1 MGKRRNGVIPNA
13 HFKKHWE
20 KFVRTWYDQPG
31 KKQKRRAVR
40 NAKAL
45 AITPRPVSGAVRP
58 IVRCQTFKYN
68 TKVRAGRGFTSE
80 ELKAAGIGRKMA
92 RSIGIAVDPR
102 RKNRSLETLN
112 INTQRLQEYRSN
124 LILFPR
130 KASQPKAEELK
141 LATQLKGQ
149 VLPIRPSTEKLVAR
163 ALTD

>member
-80 ELKAAGIGRKMA
+80 ELKVI
-92 RSIGIAVDPR
+92 
-102 RKNRSLETLN
+102 N
-112 INTQRLQEYRSN
+112 IENFVLFICEFRLLGLVEKWQEV
-124 LILFPR
+124 L
-130 KASQPKAEELK
+130 ASQLIQE
-141 LATQLKGQ
+141 GR
-149 VLPIRPSTEKLVAR
+149 IDR
-163 ALTD
+163 